1 MQPGRLPAILQP
13 MSDSALYPCFL
24 GPYGENDALLEK
36 LAVEFL
42 RDHVYW
48 RRNVHPQ
55 DPPAIPTRAAQ
66 QPAFQDFEARL
77 RRELHSLSAA
87 RVGIAGGSCGWTL
100 RRQ

>member
-55 DPPAIPTRAAQ
+55 DPPAIPTRAA
-66 QPAFQDFEARL
+66 DKECSS
-77 RRELHSLSAA
+77 RRSRASKSWNAGCCAA